1 MPRGDRQS
9 QRSRPDSFINKGCTG
24 PGDRDMACRGDQRGQ
39 AARATVSPRP
49 AVRANPSSSRAS
61 AASTRRGARVQHQP
75 RERGSYGT
83 NQNSR
88 TSQTEF
94 QHAFCFL
101 IVAILIGLG
110 YRAFHSKRDFSR
122 SGLNQI
128 VTQLHPM
135 RVQTEPAQN
144 ERVGSENGFLS
155 SQPPCASSEGWHDSD
170 LHGASTTPWLRDD
183 SSN

>member
-24 PGDRDMACRGDQRGQ
+24 PGDRDMAVCHGDQRGQ

-75 RERGSYGT
+75 RKRGSYGT

-135 RVQTEPAQN
+135 RV
-144 ERVGSENGFLS
+144 GSENGFLS
-155 SQPPCASSEGWHDSD
+155 SQLPRASSEGWHDSD